1 MKGGD
6 FPVSANWKLKKR
18 ILQSKQEGKPDCN
31 MTRTLE
37 LCSFTMCRKTK
48 FFRWLSSEPNFLE
61 ECPLHAVSTSS
72 SPLSLWSGRAPAT
85 SSDLL
90 SSWLTTASVLPNW
103 MDIVLLLFSYLLIS
117 KQHWPCCFWKYSF
130 WFLGYHFLLVCHLLA
145 IYVSSFTTI
154 QLLNVGNPER
164 FVSCLSMLFPCDL
177 IQSHG
182 SDTI

>member
-18 ILQSKQEGKPDCN
+18 ILQSKQEGKPDYN

-48 FFRWLSSEPNFLE
+48 FFRWLSSEPYFLE

-103 MDIVLLLFSYLLIS
+103 MDIVLLLFLYLLIS

-130 WFLGYHFLLVCHLLA
+130 WFLGYHFLLVCHLLV